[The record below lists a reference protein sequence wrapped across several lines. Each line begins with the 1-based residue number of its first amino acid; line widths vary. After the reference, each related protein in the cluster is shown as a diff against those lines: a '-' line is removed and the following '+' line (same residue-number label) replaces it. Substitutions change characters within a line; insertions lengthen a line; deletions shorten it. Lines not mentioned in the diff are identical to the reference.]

1 MFFVFRKIPP
11 NYKFKLTL
19 MASGGL
25 LCHNPRCKTN
35 PKHKK
40 MPLKLQGLFHVRP
53 AGIEPATYPPQ
64 ADCSVTILA
73 VKQTRNIK
81 KCP

>member
-25 LCHNPRCKTN
+25 LCPLASITK
-35 PKHKK
+35 
-40 MPLKLQGLFHVRP
+40 PLKQSLLQGYLSVRP

-64 ADCSVTILA
+64 ADCSVPLP
-73 VKQTRNIK
+73 Q
-81 KCP
+81 